1 MINLSLIFQ
10 LLVVSLSMENIT
22 QKEGSYYKIIGYS
35 HKNKYYIKYYDA
47 ICICG
52 KERKLTSQEVK
63 RNISCGCV
71 TNVDKNKTH
80 GMSKTSE
87 YKSWMSMKDRCLN
100 SNSPSYHYYGGRGV
114 KVSSEWI
121 NNFEQFYEDMG
132 AKPNKSFTIERID
145 VNEGYCKENCIWATK
160 KMQANNRRSNYLLT
174 YKGITKTRSEWADTI
189 GINVRTLASRCRA
202 NKSIEQILKEYETI

>member
-1 MINLSLIFQ
+1 MIMISLIFQ
-10 LLVVSLSMENIT
+10 LLSLSLSMENLT

-52 KERKLTSQEVK
+52 KEKKLTSQEIRK
-63 RNISCGCV
+63 NISCGC
-71 TNVDKNKTH
+71 KNDYKHTFTH
-80 GMSKTSE
+80 NMSKTSE

-100 SNSPSYHYYGGRGV
+100 HNSPSYKYYGERGI

-121 NNFEQFYEDMG
+121 SNFEQFYNDMG

-145 VNEGYCKENCIWATK
+145 VNKDYCKENCIWANK
-160 KMQANNRRSNYLLT
+160 KVQANNRRSNYLLT
-174 YKGITKTRSEWADTI
+174 YKGITKTRSEWAETI
-189 GINVRTLASRCRA
+189 GVHVKTLASRCRA
-202 NKSIEQILKEYETI
+202 NKPIEEILKEYEAI